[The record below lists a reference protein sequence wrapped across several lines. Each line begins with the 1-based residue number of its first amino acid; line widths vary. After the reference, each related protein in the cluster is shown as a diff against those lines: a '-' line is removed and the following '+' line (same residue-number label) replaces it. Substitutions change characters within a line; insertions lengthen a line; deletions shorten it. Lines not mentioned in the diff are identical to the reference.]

1 MLQTV
6 WAVIHDGKI
15 EPLEGVAFPEGAKV
29 IVTLLPDE
37 EEPSFW
43 LAASE
48 PALNEVWENTGDDIY
63 AELLKSG
70 RG

>member
-6 WAVIHDGKI
+6 WAVIHNGKI

-43 LAASE
+43 LSASE
-48 PALNEVWENTGDDIY
+48 PSLIQVWGNTGDDIY
-63 AELLKSG
+63 AELLKK
-70 RG
+70 